1 MSLSHQFYYM
11 YWVGVVTTKQS
22 DSERICWT
30 GEFPSGV
37 TEIVIE
43 NENENMA
50 SFVVVNVVI
59 KLTNETDKL
68 SQEL

>member
-1 MSLSHQFYYM
+1 M

-22 DSERICWT
+22 YSERICWT

-50 SFVVVNVVI
+50 SFVVLNVI
-59 KLTNETDKL
+59 KSTNETDKL